1 MAIILHFRLK
11 NETLKN
17 AFFKLCT
24 LPEPPPGGATPAG
37 VVIVKGIPF
46 AYSGGGFSQEKKKFF
61 NVFFK
66 HFYII
71 DKGYIGRRRR
81 NFFKLVVVLAQKN
94 TL

>member
-24 LPEPPPGGATPAG
+24 LPEPPPGGGATPAG

-46 AYSGGGFSQEKKKFF
+46 AYSGGDFTKKKKKFL
-61 NVFFK
+61 NVFLTL
-66 HFYII
+66 YII
-71 DKGYIGRRRR
+71 DIGYIGRRRR
-81 NFFKLVVVLAQKN
+81 NFFKLVVVFAQRN